1 MQKMQIFSIYL
12 GMVYQVMLLLYN
24 FFKAVSVELIK
35 IISAIKTV
43 LRHYS
48 LYCFGGMTCSCTYSS
63 CMSAFVPLYNMVRES
78 FLEIKKQHLFVCAQ
92 TNNLMFKEQ

>member
-48 LYCFGGMTCSCTYSS
+48 LYCLGGMTCSCTYSS